1 MKKNI
6 NQYLIL
12 KLISPY
18 LLIVRTFFLSI
29 FFILLN
35 LTANSQFLD
44 SISKNIEAKPVFFVK
59 LDTRGSFVSNRHV
72 RINGIKGGLSFN
84 KKLKLG
90 VGYNWLKSNYQPLY
104 NGINVNL
111 ISHNISTFIDYIF
124 LKKRPFEYNANIQLG
139 FGNVMYKHNKIQLES
154 SAALFYEQSISAE
167 YRFLKYFGV
176 GFGLGYRFVI
186 YNKRY
191 IDEKLSAPVYIARL
205 KLYFGDIYKEIKEK

>member
-6 NQYLIL
+6 NQFLNH

-18 LLIVRTFFLSI
+18 LLIVRTFFLAI
-29 FFILLN
+29 FFIFLN
-35 LTANSQFLD
+35 LSANSQFID
-44 SISKNIEAKPVFFVK
+44 SISKNIKAKPVFFIK

-72 RINGIKGGLSFN
+72 VINGIKGGLSFD
-84 KKLKLG
+84 KKLKVGL
-90 VGYNWLKSNYQPLY
+90 GYNWLKSNYQPFY

-111 ISHNISTFIDYIF
+111 ISHNISAFIDYIF
-124 LKKRPFEYNANIQLG
+124 LKKGPFEYTANIQLG
-139 FGNVMYKHNKIQLES
+139 FGNVMYKHNQIPLEN

-167 YRFLKYFGV
+167 YRFLKYFGI
-176 GFGLGYRFVI
+176 GFGLGYRFAV

-191 IDEKLSAPVYIARL
+191 INEKLSAPVYIARL